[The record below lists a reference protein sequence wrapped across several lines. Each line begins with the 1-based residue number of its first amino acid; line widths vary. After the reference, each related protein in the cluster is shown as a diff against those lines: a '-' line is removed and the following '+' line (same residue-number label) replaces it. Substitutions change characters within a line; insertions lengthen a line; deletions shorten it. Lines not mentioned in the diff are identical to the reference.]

1 MSEPGRKWLW
11 RAAKCVY
18 VCTCVSL
25 SICVAYI
32 KLKAHVAE
40 DVSSLGVAQ
49 AAERSGVTRKFAAY
63 TFTKSIDPDFHPD
76 TQGGAR
82 NTLLDDDEQALA
94 EHLLWL
100 EVKVNPARR
109 VVEFARA
116 LQLLGAPIN
125 EGWVRRVLKRWR
137 LSLKKIRWR
146 AADKYTSSN
155 IINYA
160 AYCLWFTSTVL
171 RRCKFLDES
180 HFQRGGALFLL

>member
-11 RAAKCVY
+11 RA
-18 VCTCVSL
+18 
-25 SICVAYI
+25 YI

-40 DVSSLGVAQ
+40 EVGSFGLAQ

-63 TFTKSIDPDFHPD
+63 TFTKSIDPNFHPD

-82 NTLLDDDEQALA
+82 NTLLDDDEQAAA
-94 EHLLWL
+94 EYLLWL
-100 EVKVNPARR
+100 EVKVNPARCAS
-109 VVEFARA
+109 EFARA
-116 LQLLGAPIN
+116 LQLMEVPVN
-125 EGWVRRVLKRWR
+125 EGWVYRVFKRWR

-146 AADKYTSSN
+146 APDKYTSSN

-160 AYCLWFTSTVL
+160 AYCLWFTSSVL

-180 HFQRGGALFLL
+180 HFQRGGELICCLC